1 MNKGN
6 QNEEQEGSR
15 WLRVGLLT
23 LTLLGPIIKTIAERM
38 RQRSQALQDTTLTA
52 QMAARQRLDELTQ
65 AGRQVALEQAQQLQ
79 EQARQ
84 LQAQALQLRAALSEN
99 TEQSLKVAEQ
109 MRKAGEEWSRELMK
123 RGSKVTHDL
132 AERSGHLTDE
142 LVERG
147 GKISADLAKRS
158 SKVARDLA
166 ERGEDLLE
174 PVRKRDG
181 AFWTTLGFGIG
192 LTAAVVVTYLFVRQ
206 RFLQQAT
213 EENQQ
218 IELPQ
223 NGYRSTTERET
234 PARPATTEP

>member
-1 MNKGN
+1 MNKVN

-65 AGRQVALEQAQQLQ
+65 ASRQVALEQAQQLQ

-132 AERSGHLTDE
+132 AERS
-142 LVERG
+142 
-147 GKISADLAKRS
+147 

-166 ERGEDLLE
+166 ERSEDLLE

-181 AFWTTLGFGIG
+181 AFWTVLGFSVG
-192 LTAAVVVTYLFVRQ
+192 LTAAVVATYLFVRQ
-206 RFLQQAT
+206 RILQQAT

-223 NGYRSTTERET
+223 NGYRSTTEREA
-234 PARPATTEP
+234 PARPATTE

>member
-1 MNKGN
+1 MNKVN
-6 QNEEQEGSR
+6 PNEEQDGSR
-15 WLRVGLLT
+15 WLRAGLLI
-23 LTLLGPIIKTIAERM
+23 LTLLGPMVKTIVERM

-65 AGRQVALEQAQQLQ
+65 TSRQVALEQAQQLQ

-99 TEQSLKVAEQ
+99 AEQSLKVAEQ
-109 MRKAGEEWSRELMK
+109 VRKAGEEWSRELMK

-142 LVERG
+142 FVEHS

-174 PVRKRDG
+174 PVRKGDG
-181 AFWTTLGFGIG
+181 AFWTALGFSIG

-206 RFLQQAT
+206 RILQQAT
-213 EENQQ
+213 GENQQ

-223 NGYRSTTERET
+223 NSYRSPTEGET
-234 PARPATTEP
+234 PARPATTE

>member
-1 MNKGN
+1 MSKVN
-6 QNEEQEGSR
+6 QNEEQAGSR
-15 WLRVGLLT
+15 WLRVGLLA
-23 LTLLGPIIKTIAERM
+23 LTLLGPVVKTIAERL
-38 RQRSQALQDTTLTA
+38 RQRSQALQDSTLTA

-65 AGRQVALEQAQQLQ
+65 ASRQVALEQAQQLQ

-123 RGSKVTHDL
+123 RGSKVTRDL
-132 AERSGHLTDE
+132 AERGGHLTDE

-158 SKVARDLA
+158 SKMARDLA
-166 ERGEDLLE
+166 ERSEDLLE
-174 PVRKRDG
+174 PVRKSDG
-181 AFWTTLGFGIG
+181 AFWTALGFSVG

-206 RFLQQAT
+206 RILQQAT

-223 NGYRSTTERET
+223 NGYRSPTERET
-234 PARPATTEP
+234 PARPAATE

>member
-1 MNKGN
+1 MNKVN
-6 QNEEQEGSR
+6 QKEEQEGSR

-52 QMAARQRLDELTQ
+52 QVAARQRLDELTQ
-65 AGRQVALEQAQQLQ
+65 ASRQVALEQAQQLQ
-79 EQARQ
+79 EQAHQ
-84 LQAQALQLRAALSEN
+84 LQAQALQLRTALSEN
-99 TEQSLKVAEQ
+99 TEQSLRVAEQ
-109 MRKAGEEWSRELMK
+109 MRKAGEKWSRELMK

-147 GKISADLAKRS
+147 GKVSADLAKRS
-158 SKVARDLA
+158 SKVAHDLA

-181 AFWTTLGFGIG
+181 AFWTALGFSVG

-206 RFLQQAT
+206 RILQQAT
-213 EENQQ
+213 EENQP

-223 NGYRSTTERET
+223 NGYRSTPERET
-234 PARPATTEP
+234 PARPAPTE

>member
-1 MNKGN
+1 MNKVN
-6 QNEEQEGSR
+6 QNEEQEGNR

-23 LTLLGPIIKTIAERM
+23 LTLLGPIIKTIAGRM

-52 QMAARQRLDELTQ
+52 QMAARQRLEELTQ
-65 AGRQVALEQAQQLQ
+65 ASRQVALEQAQQLQ

-123 RGSKVTHDL
+123 RGSKMTHDL
-132 AERSGHLTDE
+132 AERGGHLTDE

-147 GKISADLAKRS
+147 SKISADLAKRS
-158 SKVARDLA
+158 SKVARDMA

-174 PVRKRDG
+174 PVRERDG
-181 AFWTTLGFGIG
+181 AFWTVLGFGIG
-192 LTAAVVVTYLFVRQ
+192 LTAAVVATYLFVRQ

-213 EENQQ
+213 EEDQQ

-223 NGYRSTTERET
+223 NGYRSTAEKET
-234 PARPATTEP
+234 PARPATTE